1 MPERMIDKKKDFKR
15 ISQLFHYINLIKI
28 NHEEIIRKIPV
39 KKYHIRYYWFLSD
52 TIFQIYY
59 SISISFFHR
68 LIRSIKFLD
77 SIYQQSHNPPSFSK
91 KSPHVFPF
99 LYHPKEINFDLQ
111 TFQKKKKRT
120 RIYSSLIPL
129 RKKILSKLS
138 FRGWLKSDSGPT
150 FVPEK
155 HNKAR
160 VTQRVTPL

>member
-15 ISQLFHYINLIKI
+15 ISHHYINLIKI

-59 SISISFFHR
+59 SISISFFR
-68 LIRSIKFLD
+68 RSIKFLD

-91 KSPHVFPF
+91 KSPRVFPF

-111 TFQKKKKRT
+111 TFQKKKKHT

>member
-15 ISQLFHYINLIKI
+15 ISHHYINLIKI

-39 KKYHIRYYWFLSD
+39 KKYHIWFLSD

-59 SISISFFHR
+59 SISISFFRR

-91 KSPHVFPF
+91 KSPRVFPF

>member
-1 MPERMIDKKKDFKR
+1 MIDKKKDFKR
-15 ISQLFHYINLIKI
+15 ISHHYINLIKI

-91 KSPHVFPF
+91 KSPRVFPF

-111 TFQKKKKRT
+111 TFQKKKETHPHIFISHSVEKKD
-120 RIYSSLIPL
+120 PL
-129 RKKILSKLS
+129 E
-138 FRGWLKSDSGPT
+138 T
-150 FVPEK
+150 FI
-155 HNKAR
+155 
-160 VTQRVTPL
+160 QRVVKKW